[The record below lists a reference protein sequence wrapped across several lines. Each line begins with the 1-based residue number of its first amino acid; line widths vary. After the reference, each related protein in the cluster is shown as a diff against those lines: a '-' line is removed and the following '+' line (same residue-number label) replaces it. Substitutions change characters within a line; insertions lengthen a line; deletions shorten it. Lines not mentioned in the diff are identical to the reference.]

1 MIFFLF
7 LGHERVRRDEMEK
20 TNDFMKTGKVFPL
33 LMSMSVP
40 MMISM
45 LIQSLYNIVDSIYV
59 SRLGTD
65 ALTAVSLAYPLQNVV
80 TSVAVGIG
88 VGISSAIAIHLG
100 AGRKERANQAAT
112 IGMALTV
119 IHCILFVLL
128 GIFVTRPFLAMFTK
142 NDGIVDLAC
151 DYTYIVLCLS
161 FGCLLQI
168 AFEKIFQGIGEMK
181 ITMILLATGAII
193 NIILDPIMIFGL
205 LGCPAMGV
213 KGAAYATVIGQ
224 ITAFLLYIV
233 VYKRRRFAVEI
244 HPKYLKF
251 EKSMILQIYSVGIPS
266 SIMMTLPSILVS
278 ILNRILGGF
287 SDVYVAVLGVYF
299 KLQTF
304 IYMAANGIVQG
315 MRPLVGYNYGA
326 GEKERVKSIIRY
338 SLLSAGCIMLIGTVL
353 SLAIPGQ
360 IFALF
365 DAEESLLK
373 AGILALRLIS
383 LGFLV
388 STIGVIYSGVFESLG
403 EGKHS
408 LLISLLRQFIITI
421 PCAVALSAVWGP
433 AGVWA
438 SFPIGEVCA
447 SVAALI
453 LLKRYQGGAYAPF

>member
-1 MIFFLF
+1 
-7 LGHERVRRDEMEK
+7 MEK

-142 NDGIVDLAC
+142 NDSIVDLAC

-181 ITMILLATGAII
+181 ITMIFLATGAII
-193 NIILDPIMIFGL
+193 NIILDPIFIFGL
-205 LGCPAMGV
+205 HMGV
-213 KGAAYATVIGQ
+213 RGAALATIISQGCSCLWCLY
-224 ITAFLLYIV
+224 FLLGKKTFLRIR
-233 VYKRRRFAVEI
+233 KEN
-244 HPKYLKF
+244 L
-251 EKSMILQIYSVGIPS
+251 
-266 SIMMTLPSILVS
+266 LPGLSLMPPCVA
-278 ILNRILGGF
+278 LG
-287 SDVYVAVLGVYF
+287 
-299 KLQTF
+299 
-304 IYMAANGIVQG
+304 
-315 MRPLVGYNYGA
+315 
-326 GEKERVKSIIRY
+326 
-338 SLLSAGCIMLIGTVL
+338 LSAFIMQSTESVI
-353 SLAIPGQ
+353 SMC
-360 IFALF
+360 FNS
-365 DAEESLLK
+365 SLLK
-373 AGILALRLIS
+373 YGGDIAVGAMTILTSVMQFAMLPLQGVAQGAQPITSYNFGAKNSDRVKKSFQLLLLTSLAYSVLLWICVEAFPQVFAGMFTNDATLLAFSANALRIYCGALFMMGIQIACQMT
-383 LGFLV
+383 FV
-388 STIGVIYSGVFESLG
+388 STGNALCSIIVAIMRKFV
-403 EGKHS
+403 
-408 LLISLLRQFIITI
+408 LLIPLIYILPHFMADKTIAVYTAEPIADFIAVTFTAILFGIQFNK
-421 PCAVALSAVWGP
+421 ALKK
-433 AGVWA
+433 
-438 SFPIGEVCA
+438 
-447 SVAALI
+447 LN
-453 LLKRYQGGAYAPF
+453 APS

>member
-1 MIFFLF
+1 M
-7 LGHERVRRDEMEK
+7 
-20 TNDFMKTGKVFPL
+20 
-33 LMSMSVP
+33 
-40 MMISM
+40 
-45 LIQSLYNIVDSIYV
+45 
-59 SRLGTD
+59 
-65 ALTAVSLAYPLQNVV
+65 
-80 TSVAVGIG
+80 
-88 VGISSAIAIHLG
+88 
-100 AGRKERANQAAT
+100 
-112 IGMALTV
+112 
-119 IHCILFVLL
+119 
-128 GIFVTRPFLAMFTK
+128 
-142 NDGIVDLAC
+142 
-151 DYTYIVLCLS
+151 
-161 FGCLLQI
+161 
-168 AFEKIFQGIGEMK
+168 
-181 ITMILLATGAII
+181 
-193 NIILDPIMIFGL
+193 
-205 LGCPAMGV
+205 

-304 IYMAANGIVQG
+304 IYMPANGIVQG

>member
-1 MIFFLF
+1 MNDNKDFLAK
-7 LGHERVRRDEMEK
+7 EPV
-20 TNDFMKTGKVFPL
+20 GKL
-33 LMSMSVP
+33 LLKLALPTVTAQIINM
-40 MMISM
+40 
-45 LIQSLYNIVDSIYV
+45 LYNIIDRIYIGHIPENGALALTGVGVCMPLIMIVSAFAALVGNGGAPRASIFMGQGDKQAAEKT
-59 SRLGTD
+59 LGNCFTVQLIIS
-65 ALTAVSLAYPLQNVV
+65 AVLTAVLLMWNREFLLAFGASENTVEYG
-80 TSVAVGIG
+80 VAYMNIY
-88 VGISSAIAIHLG
+88 ALG
-100 AGRKERANQAAT
+100 T
-112 IGMALTV
+112 
-119 IHCILFVLL
+119 
-128 GIFVTRPFLAMFTK
+128 IFVQLTLGMNAFITAQGFAKTGM
-142 NDGIVDLAC
+142 
-151 DYTYIVLCLS
+151 LS
-161 FGCLLQI
+161 VM
-168 AFEKIFQGIGEMK
+168 IG
-181 ITMILLATGAII
+181 AAA

-251 EKSMILQIYSVGIPS
+251 EQSMILQIYSVGIPS

-304 IYMAANGIVQG
+304 IYMPANGIVQG